1 MDNTSAQEC
10 RTDIAAVKFT
20 MSRVLR
26 EISFDA
32 LQIHGALGTT
42 NLTPLQ
48 DMYANAPTMG
58 IADGADEVHKAT
70 VARRVLRD
78 YEPHEGD
85 FPREFIP
92 YKKEEAWKKMQ
103 PIFDVN
109 PELAAS
115 AQQWKEFREKRRR

>member
-1 MDNTSAQEC
+1 
-10 RTDIAAVKFT
+10 
-20 MSRVLR
+20 
-26 EISFDA
+26 
-32 LQIHGALGTT
+32 
-42 NLTPLQ
+42 
-48 DMYANAPTMG
+48 
-58 IADGADEVHKAT
+58 
-70 VARRVLRD
+70 VARRVLRE

-85 FPREFIP
+85 FPSEFIP